1 MRSRRQTVLSLRREW
16 TRAFAIMLVLLVVGG
31 AVTFGGVEL
40 IVGQFGG
47 ISRQL
52 AREVTVTAAL
62 RTELIADQ
70 SNVDIM
76 VSGLQVNRV
85 AAIHG
90 QADLSRTFVKALAIF
105 PSSGASHALLRDARA
120 KWRALDVSLGLWGDE
135 IRTFH
140 SAGLGAL
147 NSPATLAK
155 LESVLNANLAAR
167 APIEALQGP
176 SLAAM
181 NRGLDGA
188 NTLQRTLGATLAAA
202 LLVAIGGMLYFRRRM
217 ARDLLRPVAIMHAGV
232 SQLEAGQLDHRIE
245 VVRPDELGELAEA
258 FNHMADALHDSH
270 RTLTQRATH
279 DLLTGLANRAV
290 LADRLTSSFAE
301 GNDRRARHDSV
312 LFIDV
317 DDFKDVNDT
326 LGHDAGDQLLIQLAD
341 RLEDCVRPSDLVA
354 RLGGDEFAILVAED
368 DGGRVATDISE
379 RVLAA
384 LQTPFALGGVEIT
397 VAVSIGVARRQPETI
412 DAAELLRQADFA
424 MYMAK
429 GAGKGRFAA
438 FDAQM
443 HDDMLGRSALKTDL
457 TEVVSLHQLRLDYQ
471 PVVDLNTGQVVGI
484 EALVRWQHP
493 TRGLL
498 PPDEF
503 IPLAEETGA
512 IDAIGCWALDT
523 AARQAAQWRHSMANQ
538 RDLWVSVNLSA
549 LQLRLPRNLE
559 AIQHVLADPA
569 TEAHKV
575 VLEVTETALAVDIDD
590 VVASLQSLKQLGVR
604 IAIDDFG
611 TGYSSLSTLARLP
624 VEILKID
631 RAFVSGPPST
641 AGSVPLLETIMG
653 LASKLDLTVI
663 AEGIEQPDQLN
674 LLRDLGCPWGQGF
687 LLGRPLAAETLEPL
701 LAQAKDTTLTA
712 NPTTCQPDYPPVT
725 SRS

>member
-1 MRSRRQTVLSLRREW
+1 VLSLRREW

-31 AVTFGGVEL
+31 AATFGGVEL

-47 ISRQL
+47 TSRQL
-52 AREVTVTAAL
+52 AREVTVTDAL
-62 RTELIADQ
+62 RTDMIADQ

-76 VSGLQVNRV
+76 VSGFQVNRP
-85 AAIHG
+85 AAVQD
-90 QADLSRTFVKALAIF
+90 QADLSRTFVAALAIF
-105 PSSGASHALLRDARA
+105 PLSGPSRALLGEARA
-120 KWRALDVSLGLWGDE
+120 KWQALDLSLGLWGDE
-135 IRTFH
+135 ILTFH

-147 NSPATLAK
+147 SSPATLAK
-155 LESVLNANLAAR
+155 LEGLVSAGLAAR

-181 NRGLDGA
+181 DRGLASAD
-188 NTLQRTLGATLAAA
+188 TLQRALGVALAGA
-202 LLVAIGGMLYFRRRM
+202 LVTAIGGMLYFRRRM
-217 ARDLLRPVAIMHAGV
+217 AKDLLRPVAIMHAGV
-232 SQLEAGQLDHRIE
+232 GRLEAGQLDHRIE

-258 FNHMADALHDSH
+258 FNRMADALDDSH
-270 RTLTQRATH
+270 RTLTERATH
-279 DLLTGLANRAV
+279 DSLTGLANRAV

-301 GNDRRARHDSV
+301 GSDRRARHDSV

-341 RLEDCVRPSDLVA
+341 RLEECVRPSDLVA

-368 DGGRVATDISE
+368 DGGSTATDIAQ

-384 LQTPFALGGVEIT
+384 LQTPFSAGGVEMT
-397 VAVSIGVARRQPETI
+397 VAVSIGVARRRPETI

-429 GAGKGRFAA
+429 GAGKGRFAS

-457 TEVVSLHQLRLDYQ
+457 GVAVAQDQLGLDYQ
-471 PVVDLNTGQVVGI
+471 PVVDLNNSQVVGI

-493 TRGLL
+493 TLGLL
-498 PPDEF
+498 PPVEF

-512 IDAIGCWALDT
+512 IDAIGCWVLDT
-523 AARQAAQWRHSMANQ
+523 AARQAAQWRHSMANH

-559 AIQHVLADPA
+559 AIQHVLCDPA
-569 TEAHKV
+569 TEAHHV

-590 VVASLQSLKQLGVR
+590 AIASLQSLKQLGVR

-624 VEILKID
+624 VDILKID
-631 RAFVSGPPST
+631 RAFVSGPAST
-641 AGSVPLLETIMG
+641 AGPAPMLEAIMG

-663 AEGIEQPDQLN
+663 AEGIEQPDQLH

-687 LLGRPLAAETLEPL
+687 LLGRPIAVDALEPRLASGRAHDVDL
-701 LAQAKDTTLTA
+701 L
-712 NPTTCQPDYPPVT
+712 T
-725 SRS
+725 SLPRR